1 MLRTIRSKFQIQE
14 QRIIIKKVIMKSG
27 KNITEDRCK
36 IYIELI
42 SFFRDEPRK
51 TKRIP
56 TSVWV
61 QPKNWNSKKDDGTV
75 NNKDPEALTTL
86 RRNMFYYLNIRLS
99 GHLPCQSELIRSGQG
114 VGFFQYDFVT
124 RGFCFTR
131 DFLDPASRV
140 GAVFFY

>member
-27 KNITEDRCK
+27 KNITEDGCK
-36 IYIELI
+36 VYIELI

-61 QPKNWNSKKDDGTV
+61 QPKNRNSKKGDGTV
-75 NNKDPEALTTL
+75 TNKDPEHIEKNSIINTGFSLYFVQLEEREQGTWNEALGL
-86 RRNMFYYLNIRLS
+86 KDY
-99 GHLPCQSELIRSGQG
+99 
-114 VGFFQYDFVT
+114 
-124 RGFCFTR
+124 
-131 DFLDPASRV
+131 
-140 GAVFFY
+140 

>member
-27 KNITEDRCK
+27 KNITEDGCK
-36 IYIELI
+36 VYIELI

-75 NNKDPEALTTL
+75 TYKDPEHIKNNSIINTG
-86 RRNMFYYLNIRLS
+86 RN
-99 GHLPCQSELIRSGQG
+99 
-114 VGFFQYDFVT
+114 
-124 RGFCFTR
+124 
-131 DFLDPASRV
+131 
-140 GAVFFY
+140 